1 MSEQQKQVT
10 IEELIAHLQE
20 QVSLAEVRAKLQSLN
35 AEIAKG
41 RAEEL
46 QALAF
51 IAQITNPQPQ
61 DLQEEEE
68 EEFPAE
74 KPAGKRK
81 LKTD

>member
-1 MSEQQKQVT
+1 MSEEQKQVT
-10 IEELIAHLQE
+10 IQELIEHLQE
-20 QVSLAEVRAKLQSLN
+20 QVGLAEVRAKLQSLN

-51 IAQITNPQPQ
+51 IAQITNPMPQ
-61 DLQEEEE
+61 EQQEEE
-68 EEFPAE
+68 EEFPVE
-74 KPAGKRK
+74 KPASKRK